1 MDDLDS
7 KDFDT
12 QDFGT
17 EDLDEMI
24 VYGEGSAITQPEN
37 KPIPFDDDDTVGT
50 RVSHA
55 PLNLGGGVT
64 TGGATTG
71 GATTGGATTGG
82 GTASISKPTVAVK
95 GEQKLVSS
103 ARITGI
109 RTFYTKLQPGAID
122 FLDDQICNWLRD
134 NPGMTLKRTNM
145 TTGEV
150 QGKKT
155 EENIIISIWY

>member
-55 PLNLGGGVT
+55 PLSLGGGAV
-64 TGGATTG
+64 TGGAS
-71 GATTGGATTGG
+71 TGGATTGG
-82 GTASISKPTVAVK
+82 GTPSISKPSAAVK
-95 GEQKLVSS
+95 AEQKLVSS

-109 RTFYTKLQPGAID
+109 RTFYTKLHPGAID
-122 FLDDQICNWLRD
+122 FLDDQICNWLKD
-134 NPGMTLKRTNM
+134 NPGITVKRTNM

-155 EENIIISIWY
+155 EVNIIISVWY

>member
-55 PLNLGGGVT
+55 PLNLG
-64 TGGATTG
+64 A

-82 GTASISKPTVAVK
+82 GTASISKPGAAVK
-95 GEQKLVSS
+95 GEQKIVSS
-103 ARITGI
+103 ARITGA
-109 RTFYTKLQPGAID
+109 RTFFTKLHPGAIE
-122 FLDDQICNWLRD
+122 FLDEQICNWLKD
-134 NPGMTLKRTNM
+134 NPGITVKRTNM

-155 EENIIISIWY
+155 ESNIIITVWY